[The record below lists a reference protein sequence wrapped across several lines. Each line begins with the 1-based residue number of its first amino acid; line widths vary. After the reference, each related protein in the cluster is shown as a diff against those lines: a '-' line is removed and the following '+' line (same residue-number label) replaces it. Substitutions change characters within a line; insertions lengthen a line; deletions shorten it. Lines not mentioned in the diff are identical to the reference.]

1 MQLFDLIIEVTRYC
15 NMNCNHCLRGER
27 QRKKFNTEMLDNIFK
42 DVDYV
47 YGITFTGGEPLTQV
61 NTIIEVLDYIKEHNI
76 GLGYFYIVSNGTIYS
91 RKLMNVLDY
100 FYNYYVDEKEIS
112 AFEISQDQYH
122 IELDALRKQNIWKY
136 QDLADAFGYDFI
148 HLENRKKILS
158 VIKEGNA
165 RFFLNGRESFYNNGF
180 YNKESDCYGDNR
192 IYVAANGNVISAC
205 DLSFDNVDK
214 YSFGNVKDATL
225 VDIIEQNTKDKV
237 EAIQI
242 S

>member
-1 MQLFDLIIEVTRYC
+1 MF
-15 NMNCNHCLRGER
+15 
-27 QRKKFNTEMLDNIFK
+27 FNYSKIFFVYRNFNNFIFK
-42 DVDYV
+42 DIDYV

-122 IELDALRKQNIWKY
+122 VELDALRKQNIWKY
-136 QDLADAFGYDFI
+136 QELVDAFGYDFI

-165 RFFLNGRESFYNNGF
+165 RFFLDGRESFYNNGIFTYDSFF
-180 YNKESDCYGDNR
+180 YFCH
-192 IYVAANGNVISAC
+192 
-205 DLSFDNVDK
+205 
-214 YSFGNVKDATL
+214 
-225 VDIIEQNTKDKV
+225 DIINLFS
-237 EAIQI
+237 IILI
-242 S
+242 SHILYS